1 MRRSLTNLVH
11 KLRFSFAPLCGI
23 SIARESGTTMNK
35 TVLWLLTLALSFRP
49 HSPMRNGK
57 RSTELT
63 SSSLAEHGT
72 TIDGLRVELR
82 QLALEPGKQLN
93 LVIRETKGDA
103 KATEKAARNLEEEKI
118 DLIYTAATSVT
129 LAAKRAT
136 LDTSIVFAAG
146 ADPVVL
152 GLVDSFSS
160 PETGSQAY
168 STGTAILPVN
178 A

>member
-1 MRRSLTNLVH
+1 
-11 KLRFSFAPLCGI
+11 
-23 SIARESGTTMNK
+23 
-35 TVLWLLTLALSFRP
+35 
-49 HSPMRNGK
+49 MRNGK

>member
-1 MRRSLTNLVH
+1 
-11 KLRFSFAPLCGI
+11 
-23 SIARESGTTMNK
+23 
-35 TVLWLLTLALSFRP
+35 
-49 HSPMRNGK
+49 MRNGK
-57 RSTELT
+57 RSTELA

-136 LDTSIVFAAG
+136 SDTSIVFAA
-146 ADPVVL
+146 AQSL
-152 GLVDSFSS
+152 CQLRR
-160 PETGSQAY
+160 
-168 STGTAILPVN
+168 
-178 A
+178 